1 MGLDQSK
8 RQPHPALEVGVGLRG
23 HTRHGRRDL
32 VELPKQDLGIEPD
45 VLRPV
50 DDEDL
55 GTVPILRAMR
65 SLTRK
70 PLEADLMIANPDRYA
85 GKFAE
90 AGADYVIIHVEAS
103 QNPRQTFREIRD
115 AGGRPGISL
124 SPGTPPQ
131 QSTTTSTKST

>member
-8 RQPHPALEVGVGLRG
+8 RQPHPALELGVGLRG
-23 HTRHGRRDL
+23 HPRHGRRDL

-50 DDEDL
+50 DDENL
-55 GTVPILRAMR
+55 GTVPIRRAMR

-103 QNPRQTFREIRD
+103 QNPRQTFRESAMPV
-115 AGGRPGISL
+115 AGLVSASAPAR
-124 SPGTPPQ
+124 PPQ
-131 QSTTTSTKST
+131 RSTTTSTKST